1 MFMAQN
7 IIIIK
12 GGKYPRSVTQLYQRL
27 LNSTMILRS
36 LFNSYN
42 FSDQYSEKLDKS
54 SGEELLTLIAKFL
67 LAPIN
72 PL

>member
-1 MFMAQN
+1 MAQN
-7 IIIIK
+7 IIIMK

-54 SGEELLTLIAKFL
+54 GGELLTLIAKFL

>member
-7 IIIIK
+7 IIIMK
-12 GGKYPRSVTQLYQRL
+12 GGGEYPRSVTQLYQRL

-54 SGEELLTLIAKFL
+54 RGGTPYIDSKISSS
-67 LAPIN
+67 PIN